1 MDFGEEVVMKC
12 RRVVSAVLAVLFA
25 VMLAA
30 WVVAM
35 PGEGTGLYA
44 AWHRCLWS
52 GVRGVWNGCRASRGS
67 LQEAERTGQPLK
79 LRAIT
84 SRTS

>member
-1 MDFGEEVVMKC
+1 MKC

-25 VMLAA
+25 VILAA

-44 AWHRCLWS
+44 LGIVVFGAACAAC
-52 GVRGVWNGCRASRGS
+52 GTVAVRPAVLRHEENGA
-67 LQEAERTGQPLK
+67 GQPLA

>member
-1 MDFGEEVVMKC
+1 MKC

-25 VMLAA
+25 VILAA

-35 PGEGTGLYA
+35 PREGTGLCALGIVAFGVTCA
-44 AWHRCLWS
+44 ACGTVAVCPVALR
-52 GVRGVWNGCRASRGS
+52 NKDNA
-67 LQEAERTGQPLK
+67 AGQPLV

>member
-1 MDFGEEVVMKC
+1 MKS
-12 RRVVSAVLAVLFA
+12 RRVVSAVLTVLFA

-44 AWHRCLWS
+44 LGIVVFGAACAAC
-52 GVRGVWNGCRASRGS
+52 GTVAVRPFALYKKQNA
-67 LQEAERTGQPLK
+67 AGQPLA

>member
-1 MDFGEEVVMKC
+1 MKC
-12 RRVVSAVLAVLFA
+12 RRVVSVVLAVLFA
-25 VMLAA
+25 VFLAA

-35 PGEGTGLYA
+35 LGEGLGLYA
-44 AWHRCLWS
+44 VGIVAF
-52 GVRGVWNGCRASRGS
+52 GVVCAACMTVAVRPVALCKKQNA
-67 LQEAERTGQPLK
+67 AGQPLA

>member
-1 MDFGEEVVMKC
+1 MKC

-25 VMLAA
+25 AILAA

-35 PGEGTGLYA
+35 PGEGTGLYTLGIVVFGVTCA
-44 AWHRCLWS
+44 AY
-52 GVRGVWNGCRASRGS
+52 GTVTVRPVALRNKDNA
-67 LQEAERTGQPLK
+67 AGQPLV
-79 LRAIT
+79 LREIT

>member
-1 MDFGEEVVMKC
+1 MKC

-35 PGEGTGLYA
+35 PGGLYA
-44 AWHRCLWS
+44 LGIVVFGAACAAC
-52 GVRGVWNGCRASRGS
+52 GTVAVRPAVLRHEENGA
-67 LQEAERTGQPLK
+67 GQPLA
-79 LRAIT
+79 LREIT

>member
-1 MDFGEEVVMKC
+1 MKS

-44 AWHRCLWS
+44 LGIVVF
-52 GVRGVWNGCRASRGS
+52 GVVCTACATVAVRPVALCKKQNAV
-67 LQEAERTGQPLK
+67 GQPLA
-79 LRAIT
+79 LCAIT

>member
-1 MDFGEEVVMKC
+1 MDFGEEVVMKS

-44 AWHRCLWS
+44 LGIVVFGAACAAC
-52 GVRGVWNGCRASRGS
+52 GTVAVRPVVLCKKQNAV
-67 LQEAERTGQPLK
+67 GQPLK